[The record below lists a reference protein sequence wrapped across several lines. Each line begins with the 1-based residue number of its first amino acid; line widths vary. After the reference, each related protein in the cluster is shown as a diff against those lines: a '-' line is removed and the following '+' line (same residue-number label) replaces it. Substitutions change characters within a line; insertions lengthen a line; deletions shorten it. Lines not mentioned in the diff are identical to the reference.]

1 MYGISQILEHASVL
15 IDNLIP
21 TLPNYTGHFKPLTPY
36 GSSSIASVDWLTAVL
51 CLEQLPFILVS
62 YLGDLISAQMP
73 SDKEKPASPFLTHKA
88 NLARSVSGSLP
99 SPSVSALI
107 WSKPSG
113 WLAKVIR

>member
-15 IDNLIP
+15 INNLIP
-21 TLPNYTGHFKPLTPY
+21 TLPNYTGHFKPY

-62 YLGDLISAQMP
+62 YLGDLIGAQMP
-73 SDKEKPASPFLTHKA
+73 SDKEKPASPFLTRKA

-107 WSKPSG
+107 LFKPSG